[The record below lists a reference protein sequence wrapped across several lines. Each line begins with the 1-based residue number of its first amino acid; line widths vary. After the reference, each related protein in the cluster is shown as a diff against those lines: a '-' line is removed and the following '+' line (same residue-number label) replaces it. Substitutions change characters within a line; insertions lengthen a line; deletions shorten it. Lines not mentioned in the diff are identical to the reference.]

1 MLLTIKNA
9 TKYLGSK
16 TILDNIN
23 IQINENEI
31 IGIVGRNG
39 CGKTTLLKIISE
51 QLHLD
56 KGTITKNGNVSIGY
70 LNQTVFEDEE
80 AILKNDLENIFNHL
94 KILQTEIEQLSYQLY
109 NDENIQQYEKK
120 LNQFEMQGGYQYQ
133 HEIKTLLTKFGF
145 SENDLLRKIKE
156 FSGGQKTKLALI
168 KLLLLKPDI
177 LLLDEPTNHLD
188 LSTIMWLETYLKNY
202 KKTIVIVSHD
212 RMFLNTL
219 CQIIYEIEY
228 GELSRYSGNYD
239 QYLVQKKQRKDKQHQ
254 SYLRQQEEIN
264 RLEEMIEKFRYKKNK
279 AKFAQS
285 KIKYLERLEKISDVK
300 KEEKVFKLNF
310 TSAIKSGN
318 KVLECDELAIGYKTI
333 LATLS
338 LEVYNQERIAI
349 MGDNGTGKTTL
360 LKTLSGKITPLSGD
374 YLFGHNTTIGYYDQ
388 EFKTLNDENTI
399 IEEIWDS
406 FPELD
411 QNQIRTLL
419 ATFLFK
425 QEEVFKK
432 IAVLSLGEK
441 ARVALLKLMLAQDNV
456 LLLDEPTN
464 HLDIPSKEMLETALT
479 QYDGTIIFVSHD
491 RYFIE
496 KIANKKLQLINGVS
510 EKVQSTE
517 ITPPTKK
524 EKPIRLSKEIKK
536 IENKIN
542 VLEQEIQQLTQQQ
555 FLEEVYLNADKMKKI
570 EEMIKSKKH
579 ILTQLMD
586 EWEQLQYSN

>member
-310 TSAIKSGN
+310 TSAIKSGK